1 MKLWPLLLA
10 GFVFTGC
17 AHFTPKPISLVDSA
31 ARFEQRSLADESLR
45 RYTETNL
52 HRAFPTWPSAAWDLE
67 TLTLAAFYFNP
78 DLAATRANYDSVA
91 AGKITAA
98 QRPNPTVSVSP
109 VYNTTTAVPSPWL
122 VTASLDVPIETAGKR
137 SYRRAQAQHLSD
149 AARFGLA
156 TAAWDVRA
164 RLRRAMLE
172 LWAAQEG
179 ETLLRAQQTAQESIV
194 RLLEKE
200 QEAGGITPAEVTRER
215 IALEQTRLAWLD
227 AESRRAQA
235 RVQLA
240 GVIGLPPRA
249 LDGVAIS
256 FEAFT
261 QPPPELPPADAR
273 RRALFNRT
281 DILGALAE
289 YAASESALQ
298 LQIAKQYPDI
308 HLNPGYE
315 FDQGSDKWGVGLSF
329 ELPILNQ
336 NRGPIAEAD
345 ARRRESAAKF
355 DALQARVFGEIEIAL
370 AGGENARQKFA
381 AAAALLAQSQKQERA
396 TMEMFKA
403 GEVSSQALAA
413 AKLESATA
421 ALSQLDARMKA
432 QQAVTALEAALQ
444 CPLEFPTSLLAPPT
458 SQSHRP

>member
-1 MKLWPLLLA
+1 MRMGIIVIACLA
-10 GFVFTGC
+10 LTGC
-17 AHFTPKPISLVDSA
+17 VRFKPQPISAQDNA
-31 ARFEQRSLADESLR
+31 ARFEQRALADESLR
-45 RYTETNL
+45 QYTETNL
-52 HRAFPTWPSAAWDLE
+52 HRVFQTWPPPVWDLE

-78 DLAATRANYDSVA
+78 DLAVARANYDSVA

-137 SYRRAQAQHLSD
+137 GYRRAQAQHLSD

-156 TAAWDVRA
+156 TAAWDIRV

-172 LWAAQEG
+172 LWAAQES
-179 ETLLRAQQTAQESIV
+179 ESLLREQQTAQESIV

-200 QEAGGITPAEVTRER
+200 QAAGGITPAEVTRER

-227 AESRRAQA
+227 AQSRRAQA

-240 GVIGLPPRA
+240 GVIGLPSRA
-249 LDGVAIS
+249 LDVLTIS

-261 QPPPELPPADAR
+261 QPPELPAADAR

-281 DILGALAE
+281 DILGALAD

-298 LQIAKQYPDI
+298 LEIAKQYPDV

-315 FDQGSDKWGVGLSF
+315 FDQGSDKWGVGLSM
-329 ELPILNQ
+329 ELPILNH
-336 NRGPIAEAD
+336 NRGPIAEAE
-345 ARRRESAAKF
+345 ARRKESAAKF
-355 DALQARVFGEIEIAL
+355 NALQARVFGEIEIAL
-370 AGGENARQKFA
+370 AGSENARQKFA
-381 AAAALLAQSQKQERA
+381 AAAGLMEQSQKQERV
-396 TMEMFKA
+396 TVEMFKA
-403 GEVSSQALAA
+403 GEVSSQAVAA

-421 ALSQLDARMKA
+421 ALAQLDARMKA
-432 QQAVTALEAALQ
+432 QQAVTTLEAALQ
-444 CPLEFPTSLLAPPT
+444 SPLELPTSLLAPPT
-458 SQSHRP
+458 STHHP

>member
-1 MKLWPLLLA
+1 MRLFFCTLMAFTLA
-10 GFVFTGC
+10 GCVRFK
-17 AHFTPKPISLVDSA
+17 PQPISPTQTA
-31 ARFEQRSLADESLR
+31 ARFEQGSLADEALR
-45 RYTETNL
+45 QYTETNL
-52 HRAFPTWPSAAWDLE
+52 HRTFQTWPPAAWDLE
-67 TLTLAAFYFNP
+67 ILTLAAFYFNP
-78 DLAATRANYDSVA
+78 DLAVARANYDSVA

-137 SYRRAQAQHLSD
+137 GYRRAQAQHLSD

-156 TAAWDVRA
+156 TAAWDIRA

-200 QEAGGITPAEVTRER
+200 QAAGGISPAEVTRER

-240 GVIGLPPRA
+240 GVIGLPQRA
-249 LDGVAIS
+249 LDGVTIS
-256 FEAFT
+256 FEAFA
-261 QPPPELPPADAR
+261 QPPPELPAADAR

-281 DILGALAE
+281 DILGALAD

-298 LQIAKQYPDI
+298 LQIAKQYPDV

-315 FDQGSDKWGVGLSF
+315 FDQGSDKWGVGLSM
-329 ELPILNQ
+329 ELPILNH
-336 NRGPIAEAD
+336 NRGPIAEAE
-345 ARRRESAAKF
+345 ARRKESAAKF
-355 DALQARVFGEIEIAL
+355 NALQARVFGEIEIAL
-370 AGGENARQKFA
+370 AGSENARQKFA
-381 AAAALLAQSQKQERA
+381 AAAALLAQSQQQERA
-396 TMEMFKA
+396 TLEMFKA
-403 GEVSSQALAA
+403 GEVSSQAVAA

-421 ALSQLDARMKA
+421 ALAQLDARMKA

-444 CPLEFPTSLLAPPT
+444 SPLELPTSLLVPPT

>member
-1 MKLWPLLLA
+1 MRIAFCILA
-10 GFVFTGC
+10 GFVLVGC
-17 AHFTPKPISLVDSA
+17 VRFKPQPIAPAQTA
-31 ARFEQRSLADESLR
+31 ARFEQRSFADGALR
-45 RYTETNL
+45 QYAETNL
-52 HRAFPTWPSAAWDLE
+52 HRVFQSWPPAAWDLE

-78 DLAATRANYDSVA
+78 DLAVARANYDTVA

-137 SYRRAQAQHLSD
+137 GYRRAQAQHLSD

-156 TAAWDVRA
+156 TAAWDIRA

-172 LWAAQEG
+172 LWAAQES
-179 ETLLRAQQTAQESIV
+179 ESLLREQQTAQESIV

-200 QEAGGITPAEVTRER
+200 QAAGGISPAEVTRER
-215 IALEQTRLAWLD
+215 IALGQTRLAWLD

-240 GVIGLPPRA
+240 GVIGLTPRA
-249 LDGVAIS
+249 LEGVTIS
-256 FEAFT
+256 FATFD
-261 QPPPELPPADAR
+261 QPPLELPAAEAR

-298 LQIAKQYPDI
+298 LEIAKQYPDV

-315 FDQGSDKWGVGLSF
+315 FDQGSDKWGVGLSM
-329 ELPILNQ
+329 ELPILNH
-336 NRGPIAEAD
+336 NRGPIAEAE
-345 ARRRESAAKF
+345 ARRKESAAKF
-355 DALQARVFGEIEIAL
+355 NALQARVFGEIETAL
-370 AGGENARQKFA
+370 AGSENARQKFA
-381 AAAALLAQSQKQERA
+381 AAASLLEQSQKQERA
-396 TMEMFKA
+396 TVEMFKA
-403 GEVSSQALAA
+403 GEVSSQAVAA

-421 ALSQLDARMKA
+421 ALAQLDARMKA

-444 CPLEFPTSLLAPPT
+444 SPLELPTALLAPPT
-458 SQSHRP
+458 STHHP